1 MSKQD
6 TRQYFTIGE
15 LASLYNIPKQTLIYY
30 DHTGLLV
37 PAFVHENGYRYYAVQ
52 QYLVLE
58 IILNLRKLN
67 IPVKDIKDY
76 LEHRSTTA
84 LVRLLQCKDAECGK
98 AITELEATRSSLRQA
113 LGVINSQKH
122 IALNCFETVYL
133 AALPILL
140 SPPVE
145 PEVRSTASD
154 YLTTF
159 SQHNQKAFAKNEF
172 RSFATG
178 WIIRQQDFFQQKF
191 NHTYRYFT
199 PVPEPLPEETL
210 AEKPEG
216 LYVRI
221 QFSGTYYSQVAQ
233 LYEKINIYLQR
244 NQLIPC
250 SDIYILPLKN
260 HWQTTAP
267 SAYINQ
273 LTIQVK
279 PQKTN
284 PDHLTSASNVP

>member
-15 LASLYNIPKQTLIYY
+15 LASLYNIPKQTLLYY

-67 IPVKDIKDY
+67 VPVKAIKDY
-76 LEHRSTTA
+76 LEHRSTAA
-84 LVRLLQCKDAECGK
+84 LVHLLQYKDAECAK
-98 AITELEATRSSLRQA
+98 TITELEATRSSLRQA
-113 LGVINSQKH
+113 LGAIENQKH
-122 IALNCFETVYL
+122 IALNCFETLYL
-133 AALPILL
+133 PALPILL
-140 SPPVE
+140 SPPVQ
-145 PEVRSTASD
+145 PEVRSSASD

-178 WIIRQQDFFQQKF
+178 WIIQQQDFFQQKF

-199 PVPEPLPEETL
+199 PVPEALPEETT
-210 AEKPEG
+210 EKKPEG

-221 QFSGTYYSQVAQ
+221 QFSGTYYSHVAH
-233 LYEKINIYLQR
+233 LYEKINLYLQR
-244 NQLIPC
+244 NQLRPC

-260 HWQTTAP
+260 HWQTTSP

-273 LTIQVK
+273 LTLQVEPPENHPAGAVRDQNK
-279 PQKTN
+279 P
-284 PDHLTSASNVP
+284 